1 MPIKLNLIYA
11 YFSVKLSVTHPEWS
25 WYWSTSVGSQIAI
38 PKEWKVQNIVKET
51 LMNSS
56 VSKQLTDE
64 IDFSIANMTIM
75 HAYNDSSVL
84 TIR

>member
-1 MPIKLNLIYA
+1 MPILVSSCQLHIQSGLGTGQPVWDPKL
-11 YFSVKLSVTHPEWS
+11 LS
-25 WYWSTSVGSQIAI
+25 Q
-38 PKEWKVQNIVKET
+38 KEWKVQNIVKET